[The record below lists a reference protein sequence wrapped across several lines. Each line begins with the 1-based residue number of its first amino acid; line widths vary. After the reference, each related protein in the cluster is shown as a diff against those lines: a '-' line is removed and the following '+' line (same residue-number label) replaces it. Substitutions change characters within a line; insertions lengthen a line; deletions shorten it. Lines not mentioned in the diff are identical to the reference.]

1 MLRDATPH
9 PRRRAIARVRIS
21 GCSVNFLTPKLDV
34 RPIIA
39 QAAVPVAA
47 DTPATL
53 AALLTAAQ
61 QVLSTGPAAGGQRH
75 GAPRDVGVNQGQ
87 RLPSPDAALAEGR
100 HTGGKKRR
108 PRPRIVDEL

>member
-1 MLRDATPH
+1 M
-9 PRRRAIARVRIS
+9 RIS
-21 GCSVNFLTPKLDV
+21 GCTVYFLTPELDA

-47 DTPATL
+47 DTPAML
-53 AALLTAAQ
+53 AARILTAEHRLYPLALQ
-61 QVLSTGPAAGGQRH
+61 LVATAKARLVAGKVVL
-75 GAPRDVGVNQGQ
+75 DVGVNQGQ
-87 RLPSPDAALAEGR
+87 RLPSRDAALAEGR

>member
-1 MLRDATPH
+1 LLRDATPH
-9 PRRRAIARVRIS
+9 RRRRAIAGVRIS
-21 GCSVNFLTPKLDV
+21 GCTVYFLTPELDA

-39 QAAVPVAA
+39 QAPVAA

-53 AALLTAAQ
+53 AARILTAEQ
-61 QVLSTGPAAGGQRH
+61 QALSTGPAAGSQRH